1 MSFSYLYL
9 RPLSPNKGVRRI
21 YRICSFQGPD
31 EGLGACLHIQV
42 GVAPLKVLTHRNGIV
57 PKNCPSISRDIFGG
71 TFVGGLEIFF

>member
-1 MSFSYLYL
+1 MSLFPISKRLTFFGL
-9 RPLSPNKGVRRI
+9 F
-21 YRICSFQGPD
+21 RICSFQGPD

-71 TFVGGLEIFF
+71 TFIGGLEIFF